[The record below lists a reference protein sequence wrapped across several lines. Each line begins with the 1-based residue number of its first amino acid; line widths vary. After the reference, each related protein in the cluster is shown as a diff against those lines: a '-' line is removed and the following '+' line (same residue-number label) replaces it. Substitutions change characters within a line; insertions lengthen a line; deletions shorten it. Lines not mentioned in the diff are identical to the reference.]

1 MKSKDKKNMDQ
12 EMDQEVDVV
21 KGSNPEKLLESL
33 EEERDVLRAR
43 CEKMKTLLEEK
54 EEQHL
59 RARAD
64 LENFRKRSLREKQ
77 QAQLMAKRDLLT
89 AILPMMDA
97 LDLAIK
103 HGAETADS
111 STLLEGVKAARDS
124 VELSLASQNVE
135 RIVTE
140 GNYSVDLHQADI
152 AIPSS
157 QHQDGEIIEELRSGY
172 RIGEFVARHA
182 SVIVAKNPQVPAENI
197 ASEAEFEETDSQ
209 TESSQPL
216 PAEE

>member
-1 MKSKDKKNMDQ
+1 MKNKSDNKNDPEAIVM
-12 EMDQEVDVV
+12 
-21 KGSNPEKLLESL
+21 KGNSPEKLLEIL
-33 EEERDVLRAR
+33 EEERDVLRGE
-43 CEKMKTLLEEK
+43 CEKLKTELEEK

-64 LENFRKRSLREKQ
+64 LENFRKRSVREKQ

-103 HGAETADS
+103 HGSESGDS
-111 STLLEGVKAARDS
+111 NTLLEGVKAARDS
-124 VELSLASQNVE
+124 MEVSLVSQNVE
-135 RIVTE
+135 RIATK

-157 QHQDGEIIEELRSGY
+157 EYADGEIIEELRSGY
-172 RIGEFVARHA
+172 RIGEFVVRHA
-182 SVIVAKNPQVPAENI
+182 SVIVAKNPTNVSEENFQ
-197 ASEAEFEETDSQ
+197 EADFEELDNE
-209 TESSQPL
+209 TEDPQPFS
-216 PAEE
+216 AEE